1 MTGKSGL
8 ILLVLASWI
17 APLAPAAPLTPGGD
31 RLACSVSAPPAC
43 QIAQSSLVAAEAA
56 VKAATARKALWSTA
70 AEALRDAEG
79 AFAQGDYQAA
89 QRAAD
94 TAIEQAQLGIAQ
106 TAYPMFPFP
115 SY

>member
-17 APLAPAAPLTPGGD
+17 GPLAPAAPLTPGGD
-31 RLACSVSAPPAC
+31 RFACSVSAPPAC
-43 QIAQSSLVAAEAA
+43 QIAQSSLVEAEAA
-56 VKAATARKALWSTA
+56 VQTATARKALWSTA

-94 TAIEQAQLGIAQ
+94 TAIQQAQLGIAQ

-115 SY
+115 RY